1 TELVP
6 HHMKEDWTMA
16 NSDEEH
22 SAHDLAQEH
31 LAQERTSHGH
41 VAQPHADER
50 HDHRSHQER
59 WLRVKERLRAEVGE
73 DIFTSWFQ
81 RMDLEGID
89 GETVRLS
96 VATRFLKTWVQSHY
110 GEKVLLCWQ
119 AELPALRR
127 IDIVVRS
134 AVIRANTTN
143 AKPCEQAAPVREVHG
158 KSDGAEPRGFA
169 IPAAP
174 SQEAH
179 GGSPLDPRL
188 TFDTFVVGRSNT
200 LAHAAAKQVAV
211 ARRSDPVMF
220 NPLYIHAGVGL
231 GKTHLLQAI
240 AWTGNTQP
248 DRKVLYLTAERFM
261 YGFVSALR
269 SQTAIAFK
277 EALRGIDVLV
287 IDALQFLQGKSTQ
300 AEFSHTLNSLIDGGR
315 QVVIAA
321 ARPPLDLESLDERV
335 R

>member
-1 TELVP
+1 
-6 HHMKEDWTMA
+6 
-16 NSDEEH
+16 
-22 SAHDLAQEH
+22 
-31 LAQERTSHGH
+31 
-41 VAQPHADER
+41 
-50 HDHRSHQER
+50 
-59 WLRVKERLRAEVGE
+59 
-73 DIFTSWFQ
+73 
-81 RMDLEGID
+81 MDLEGID
-89 GETVRLS
+89 ADTVRLS
-96 VATRFLKTWVQSHY
+96 VATRFLKTWIQSHY

-119 AELPALRR
+119 AEIPALRR

-134 AVIRANTTN
+134 AVIRANATA
-143 AKPCEQAAPVREVHG
+143 AKPCEQAAPVRESNG
-158 KSDGAEPRGFA
+158 KTDGAEPRGFA
-169 IPAAP
+169 AP
-174 SQEAH
+174 SGSGTDGH
-179 GGSPLDPRL
+179 GGVPPRPPPGPDP
-188 TFDTFVVGRSNT
+188 VAVGRSNT

-211 ARRSDPVMF
+211 ARRNDPVMF

-261 YGFVSALR
+261 YSFVSALR

-287 IDALQFLQGKSTQ
+287 IADLQFLQPKQTQ

-321 ARPPLDLESLDERV
+321 DRPPLDLESLDHRL
-335 R
+335 RSRPP

>member
-1 TELVP
+1 
-6 HHMKEDWTMA
+6 MKEDWPMA

-22 SAHDLAQEH
+22 SALE
-31 LAQERTSHGH
+31 LSAQERPSHER
-41 VAQPHADER
+41 ASPHRASQER
-50 HDHRSHQER
+50 AITQRVDVRRDHPSDQER

-73 DIFTSWFQ
+73 DIFTSWFA

-89 GETVRLS
+89 ADTVRLS
-96 VATRFLKTWVQSHY
+96 VATRFLKTWIQSHY

-119 AELPALRR
+119 AADAALRR

-134 AVIRANTTN
+134 AVIRNTTN
-143 AKPCEQAAPVREVHG
+143 AKPCEQAAAPREVHA
-158 KSDGAEPRGFA
+158 KSDGAEPRGFT

-248 DRKVLYLTAERFM
+248 DRKVLYLTAERTTM
-261 YGFVSALR
+261 SIRRNAGISACQHSR
-269 SQTAIAFK
+269 T
-277 EALRGIDVLV
+277 
-287 IDALQFLQGKSTQ
+287 
-300 AEFSHTLNSLIDGGR
+300 FS
-315 QVVIAA
+315 
-321 ARPPLDLESLDERV
+321 P
-335 R
+335 